1 MGRSGREPK
10 ASEAGTFRVRGELQI
25 NRLGFGAMGTRDQ
38 ESGANADHSIR
49 NERNNVVAEDGHV
62 VAVFNIG
69 VTRTDAAALKQIES
83 KKRTGDQWL
92 TW

>member
-10 ASEAGTFRVRGELQI
+10 ASEAGTFRR
-25 NRLGFGAMGTRDQ
+25 
-38 ESGANADHSIR
+38 
-49 NERNNVVAEDGHV
+49 EDGHV

-83 KKRTGDQWL
+83 KKGRVTNG
-92 TW
+92 